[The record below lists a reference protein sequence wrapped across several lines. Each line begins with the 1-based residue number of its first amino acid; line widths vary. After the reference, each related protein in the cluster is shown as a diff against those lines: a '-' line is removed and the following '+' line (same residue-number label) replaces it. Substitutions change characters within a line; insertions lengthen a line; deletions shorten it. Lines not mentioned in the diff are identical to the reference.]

1 MHEQSD
7 VFSLQD
13 LEPTLPI
20 KATSRVSVAAT
31 DVWAAISEPG
41 NLVNVHPFCESN
53 PVETWPGPTGRDHV
67 HYFSGVHYQ
76 RDVLQ
81 WIDGSGYDLIVGPP
95 SKKIAVANWR
105 IGPTSPDSC
114 DFSIEVTSYLRSNSD
129 PAKLA
134 AYEANVLRT
143 IGSYLESVVR
153 GVAHFAETGIPVKRN
168 QFGAHQIYSPESNT
182 SR

>member
-1 MHEQSD
+1 MHDHPD
-7 VFSLQD
+7 VFTIQGM
-13 LEPTLPI
+13 EPTMPI
-20 KATSRVSVAAT
+20 EATARVSVAAS
-31 DVWAAISEPG
+31 DVWTAISEPG

-105 IGPTSPDSC
+105 IGPTGPDAC